1 MAKTPH
7 SHSKRR
13 WVEEV
18 RSASRKR
25 KSDELTV
32 EEPLELRL
40 LPFQAREAFSLAVTM
55 RTPGHDYEL
64 AAGFLWTE
72 GILDHPEQ
80 IHRIHYCRNPREP
93 QHFNIVQ
100 VALREGVVLDWKRFT
115 RHFYQSS
122 SCGIC
127 GKASLEAIRVQGVK
141 PITRSFQVSP
151 ATIRTLGD
159 SLRQKQSA
167 FDRTG
172 GLHAAAW
179 FDSTGR
185 LIALRE
191 DVGRH
196 NAVDKLLGR
205 FFLTDGVPL
214 KDGILMVSGRAS
226 FEIMQKAA
234 VAGVGLVAA
243 VSAPSS
249 LACDL
254 AQEFG
259 ITLIGFVRG
268 DRFNI
273 YAGGERIEE
282 EG

>member
-1 MAKTPH
+1 MAKAPY
-7 SHSKRR
+7 SHSSRR

-18 RSASRKR
+18 RATSRKR
-25 KSDELTV
+25 KPDEVTV
-32 EEPLELRL
+32 EEPMEIRL
-40 LPFQAREAFSLAVTM
+40 LPFQAREAFSVAVTM

-72 GILDHPEQ
+72 GILDHPQQ

-100 VALREGVVLDWKRFT
+100 VALREGVDLNWKRFT

-122 SCGIC
+122 SCGVC
-127 GKASLEAIRVQGVK
+127 GKASLEAIRVQGVS
-141 PITRSFQVSP
+141 PVTRAFQVPP

-179 FDSTGR
+179 FDLEGR
-185 LIALRE
+185 LIAVRE

-196 NAVDKLLGR
+196 NAVDKLLGH
-205 FFLTDGVPL
+205 FFLANGEPL
-214 KDGILMVSGRAS
+214 NDGILMVSGRTS

-259 ITLIGFVRG
+259 ITLIGFARG
-268 DRFNI
+268 NRFNI
-273 YAGGERIEE
+273 YTGEERIAEE
-282 EG
+282 D